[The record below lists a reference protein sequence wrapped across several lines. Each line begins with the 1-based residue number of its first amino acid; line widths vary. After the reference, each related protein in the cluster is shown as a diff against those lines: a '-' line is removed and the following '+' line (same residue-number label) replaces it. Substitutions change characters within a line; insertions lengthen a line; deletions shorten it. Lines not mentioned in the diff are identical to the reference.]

1 MAAKI
6 NMRLDKNPMPS
17 QDPNVRNKNFLEVAL
32 GYTEEQAL
40 DEAARCLHCKNHPCV
55 DGCPVNVR
63 IPEFIAKIVERD
75 YEGAYQ
81 VIHQT
86 SSLPAV
92 CGRVCP
98 QESQCEMHCVRGK
111 KGDPVGIGRLE
122 RFVADWHNAHSTE
135 APEKPQPNGHKVA
148 VVGSGP
154 AGLTC
159 AGDLAKKGYDVTVFE
174 ALHLAGGVLVYGI
187 PEFRLPKSIVQ
198 KEVDGLKA
206 MGVKVE
212 TNTVVGRTITI
223 DELMEENGFEAV
235 FIGSGAGLP
244 MFMNIPGENLKG
256 VYSANEFL
264 TRINL
269 MKAYLPDSDTP
280 IMVGF
285 EDCRAHYKH
294 PEKVVVTGTPVRG
307 DFFTVTKQQAKE
319 KLGMNDGRKLIV
331 SFWGSLGSN
340 AMNRAM
346 AEFLALESAKEPF
359 YHIHGVGEICWKPMQ
374 QWMHDDGLEITEHPA
389 LDVREYI
396 YDMATV
402 MRAADLVICRA
413 GASTL
418 SELTALGVPA
428 ILVPSPNVTNH
439 HQEKN
444 AALLGDHGAALVL
457 PEEGLDGK
465 KLFAA
470 AAGILNDPQRMETMS
485 QNMAALGIPDA
496 TKRIYDTV
504 MTLLK

>member
-1 MAAKI
+1 MRVIFTCGGTGGHINPALAVAKLLRAKRPESEI
-6 NMRLDKNPMPS
+6 LFVGAVDGMEANLIPREGFRLETLTVASYLRKLTPS
-17 QDPNVRNKNFLEVAL
+17 AIRHNVRTAVAIRRALRRADEIIDEFRPDVIL
-32 GYTEEQAL
+32 GTGGYASYPL
-40 DEAARCLHCKNHPCV
+40 
-55 DGCPVNVR
+55 VR
-63 IPEFIAKIVERD
+63 YGAKAGIPTAVHESNIV
-75 YEGAYQ
+75 
-81 VIHQT
+81 
-86 SSLPAV
+86 P
-92 CGRVCP
+92 
-98 QESQCEMHCVRGK
+98 
-111 KGDPVGIGRLE
+111 
-122 RFVADWHNAHSTE
+122 
-135 APEKPQPNGHKVA
+135 
-148 VVGSGP
+148 
-154 AGLTC
+154 GLT
-159 AGDLAKKGYDVTVFE
+159 
-174 ALHLAGGVLVYGI
+174 
-187 PEFRLPKSIVQ
+187 
-198 KEVDGLKA
+198 
-206 MGVKVE
+206 
-212 TNTVVGRTITI
+212 
-223 DELMEENGFEAV
+223 
-235 FIGSGAGLP
+235 
-244 MFMNIPGENLKG
+244 
-256 VYSANEFL
+256 
-264 TRINL
+264 TRQL
-269 MKAYLPDSDTP
+269 EPHCDR